1 MDVVLYII
9 GIAVSGLIIGAL
21 ARLLLPGRDPMTLLQ
36 TMLVGITGSLVAGL
50 IAYYAF
56 DRDEGPG
63 FLLSLLCAFLL
74 VFAIRKLR
82 NRGDRTATDDPRRPA
97 VGTGTQPRV

>member
-9 GIAVSGLIIGAL
+9 AVALSGLLFGAL
-21 ARLLLPGRDPMTLLQ
+21 ARLLLPGRDPMTLFQ
-36 TMLVGITGSLVAGL
+36 TMLVGVAGSLIAGL

-63 FLLSLLCAFLL
+63 FLFALLCTFLL
-74 VFAIRKLR
+74 VLGIRVLR
-82 NRGDRTATDDPRRPA
+82 NRAEDRDATSGGNLGRRI
-97 VGTGTQPRV
+97 